1 MIPPPDPIDPEPT
14 VAGDVEA
21 SAPVPFRFALAQDEQ
36 ANEDMRQALEL
47 YLQRTRRDFSA
58 EELFARLYAAAQ
70 IKEQSG
76 FPEQEVL
83 DAYLSAHTAL
93 PSRAEALHGAARF
106 CRRRRRFVEG
116 LSLGRRGLGLAPA
129 ADALLVEDW
138 IYTYGLPDEVA
149 VNAWFAGEYRI
160 SLDCCLK
167 ALAAP
172 TLPEGERARILG
184 NARRALGQL
193 ALDKNLGAPGA
204 IGPTLQHTLLPPRP
218 LRARLVRTPRIL
230 LAILARG
237 QEAALP
243 FHLRCIED
251 LDYPKSAIVLNVH
264 EGAGGD
270 ATAAIL
276 RTWLDRVGPLY
287 ADVVT
292 ETQGGIVHST
302 GHLRN
307 VALRRTVE
315 HYCDFHFATE
325 IGCFPRG
332 GTLRQ
337 LVALDL
343 PIATPLLRDIDAA
356 NLTTN
361 IRADVDPDGGGRR
374 CDQEDWIVNR
384 WVRGILEVPL
394 IQDCCLVRADM
405 LADLTFQDDS
415 HRPDFVVFSDSARA
429 AKIPQYVDNRQIY
442 GYRTHEEGDPRH
454 LPGGIALAEALL
466 EYDFRLPKSGPAVP
480 PAESRASMPAA
491 PPHRPKTPAAPL
503 RRPKTPAA
511 PLRRPKTLVFCTA
524 FAWDPDQWRR
534 RYRRWVRGI
543 RGSML
548 QYDQML
554 IVDDGSASLP
564 NWSDAVVR
572 RDEDTDTSGA
582 ELVLHS
588 FPDRLGRNGT
598 YDFPGWYRSYAY
610 GARYAVA
617 HGFEKVVHVESDLF
631 LIGERPQS
639 YINDCQQGWA
649 TFWCPLHMVPEA
661 AIEVIAGDALR
672 RFANIERT
680 HPHESLIG
688 RAFEDQLPFD
698 VIETGFNGN
707 RYGEFLSF
715 VPGNAEFAAQVKDT
729 EPDEYYWWM
738 APTPPEDAA
747 PMPDAPMPEA
757 PMPEAPMPEAPM
769 PEVPGA
775 ISPVDPKKPRAAKPV
790 RP

>member
-1 MIPPPDPIDPEPT
+1 MTPPPDPIDSET
-14 VAGDVEA
+14 AVAGDAEAPA
-21 SAPVPFRFALAQDEQ
+21 SAPFRFALAADER
-36 ANEDMRQALEL
+36 AHEDMRQALEL
-47 YLQRTRRDFSA
+47 YLQRARHEFSG
-58 EELFARLYAAAQ
+58 EEMFARLYAAAQ

-83 DAYLSAHTAL
+83 DAYLSAHAAL
-93 PSRAEALHGAARF
+93 PDRAEALHGAARF
-106 CRRRRRFVEG
+106 CRRRRRFAEG
-116 LSLGRRGLGLAPA
+116 LALGHRGLGAAPP
-129 ADALLVEDW
+129 ADALLIEDW
-138 IYTYGLPDEVA
+138 IYAYGLLDEVA
-149 VNAWFAGEYRI
+149 INAWFTGEYRI

-172 TLPEGERARILG
+172 ALPEADRVRILG
-184 NARRALGQL
+184 NARRASGQL
-193 ALDKNLGAPGA
+193 ALAMNLGAPGA
-204 IGPTLQHTLLPPRP
+204 ISPMLQHTLLPPRP
-218 LRARLVRTPRIL
+218 LRARLATVPRVL

-243 FHLRCIED
+243 FHLRCIEE
-251 LDYPKSAIVLNVH
+251 LDYPKSAIVLYAH
-264 EGAGGD
+264 EGEAGG
-270 ATAAIL
+270 ATATIL
-276 RTWLDRVGPLY
+276 RAWLDRVGPLY
-287 ADVVT
+287 ADVVL
-292 ETQGGIVHST
+292 ETQGAIAHGMA
-302 GHLRN
+302 HLRN

-315 HYCDFHFATE
+315 HDCDFHFATD
-325 IGCFPRG
+325 IGCFPRC

-343 PIATPLLRDIDAA
+343 PIATPLLRDIDAGILA
-356 NLTTN
+356 TN
-361 IRADVDPDGGGRR
+361 ICADVDPDGAGMRR
-374 CDQEDWIVNR
+374 DQEEWIVNR

-429 AKIPQYVDNRQIY
+429 ARIPQYVDNRQVY
-442 GYRTHEEGDPRH
+442 GYRTHAEDDPRH
-454 LPGGIALAEALL
+454 LPGGVALAETLL
-466 EYDFRLPKSGPAVP
+466 EYDFRLPK
-480 PAESRASMPAA
+480 AESA
-491 PPHRPKTPAAPL
+491 PPPPRPGAAAAAL
-503 RRPKTPAA
+503 GASVAAA
-511 PLRRPKTLVFCTA
+511 PLRRPKTLVYCTA

-564 NWSDAVVR
+564 DWPDAVIR
-572 RDEDTDTSGA
+572 RDESIDTAGA
-582 ELVLHS
+582 GLVLHS

-631 LIGERPQS
+631 LIGSRPQR
-639 YINDCQQGWA
+639 YINEFQQGWA
-649 TFWCPLHMVPEA
+649 SFWCPLHMVPEA
-661 AIEVIAGDALR
+661 AIEVIAGDALA
-672 RFANIERT
+672 RFAEIERT
-680 HPHESLIG
+680 HPHESLVG

-698 VIETGFNGN
+698 TIETGFNGN
-707 RYGEFLSF
+707 RYGEFLGF

-738 APTPPEDAA
+738 APTPPEDAPPAMPGPA
-747 PMPDAPMPEA
+747 PAA
-757 PMPEAPMPEAPM
+757 
-769 PEVPGA
+769 
-775 ISPVDPKKPRAAKPV
+775 PKKPRATKRGGA
-790 RP
+790 